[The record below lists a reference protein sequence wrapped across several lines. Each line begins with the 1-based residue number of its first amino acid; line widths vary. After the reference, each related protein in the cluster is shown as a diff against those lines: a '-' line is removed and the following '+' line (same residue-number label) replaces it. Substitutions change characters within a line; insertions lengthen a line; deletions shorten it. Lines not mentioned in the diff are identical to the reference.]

1 MTHRQTYIPL
11 LCLAYV
17 ILKWILRSQTVD
29 CWADNRLRA
38 VDSWQD
44 RGQRAVEE
52 IALESW
58 HEIQLPAIFYFTFSI
73 TLCKSEG
80 GTNLVMVMRQR
91 GDKDWEQCLPEVPSN
106 ADKRGEANI
115 SDWRWKLQNW
125 ISPSA
130 LCHRTAV
137 RSKCLTRGTKK
148 PKSQEK
154 AFEQALHLLNNGLE
168 KNYWSV
174 KDQFVFTSLKCDF
187 KVNIFPKIF
196 LLKDVKTK
204 YLDWDSRSKSHLPV
218 ICLSWQQDCL
228 RGNST
233 TSPVTQNKSFV

>member
-1 MTHRQTYIPL
+1 
-11 LCLAYV
+11 
-17 ILKWILRSQTVD
+17 
-29 CWADNRLRA
+29 
-38 VDSWQD
+38 
-44 RGQRAVEE
+44 
-52 IALESW
+52 
-58 HEIQLPAIFYFTFSI
+58 
-73 TLCKSEG
+73 
-80 GTNLVMVMRQR
+80 MVMRQR

-115 SDWRWKLQNW
+115 SDWRWKVQNW

-233 TSPVTQNKSFV
+233 TSPVTQNKSLCKQILDFNGFLGDWRRQKEHTGGAPGGLGGPCGAHRWTQSVGADKDPGTGC